1 MIVSQNIIVPAP
13 IIFSHS
19 GARAI
24 CSNPR
29 NVPDDVL
36 ERVAEVGGVVM
47 VNFYACFLIDNCGDE
62 DATVLDVVKHINHIR
77 SEGKLHGGIF
87 NIILAEKL
95 LELTM

>member
-1 MIVSQNIIVPAP
+1 MLVDISHVSSDTMRQVLDTTLAP

-47 VNFYACFLIDNCGDE
+47 VNFYALPDRQ
-62 DATVLDVVKHINHIR
+62 LW
-77 SEGKLHGGIF
+77 
-87 NIILAEKL
+87 
-95 LELTM
+95 

>member
-1 MIVSQNIIVPAP
+1 MEIQSFPSSHSYVLLAP

-19 GARAI
+19 GARSI

-47 VNFYACFLIDNCGDE
+47 VNFYACFLIDNCGKE

-77 SEGKLHGGIF
+77 
-87 NIILAEKL
+87 
-95 LELTM
+95 

>member
-1 MIVSQNIIVPAP
+1 MLPKVKETYSSPGHNDDASVLAP

-24 CSNPR
+24 GSNPR

-47 VNFYACFLIDNCGDE
+47 VNFYACFLIDNCGEE

-77 SEGKLHGGIF
+77 
-87 NIILAEKL
+87 
-95 LELTM
+95 

>member
-1 MIVSQNIIVPAP
+1 MAHQGTITPNMNRIQISLFASSHSYVCHIASV
-13 IIFSHS
+13 IFSYS
-19 GARAI
+19 GARSI

-47 VNFYACFLIDNCGDE
+47 VNFYACFLIDNCGEE

-77 SEGKLHGGIF
+77 
-87 NIILAEKL
+87 
-95 LELTM
+95 